1 MNKQLLEAVLAR
13 PVAVERLPSAP
24 AEPWSV
30 AAALPVTALEKRA
43 VEVCALFPLATA
55 SIRLLDDNPAVAVA
69 MERFFSG
76 GFLPE
81 ARRVLAYAMERRQ
94 AVWWAYLCTIE
105 AIRHKEI
112 SSTQAL
118 AMHQVLTWILEP
130 SDVNRKACKR
140 LVRPCGVTSM
150 VGILCMAVWVSGG
163 SVSPHIKRHIE
174 PKASVCGRL
183 CGVVVYLASV
193 FFDSGRYRQYT
204 QHFLDMGLE
213 IARGNLPWEE
223 LPAVQAS

>member
-94 AVWWAYLCTIE
+94 AVWWAYLCTSE

-140 LVRPCGVTSM
+140 LVRPCGVRP
-150 VGILCMAVWVSGG
+150 VSAAGCAAWWCIWHQC
-163 SVSPHIKRHIE
+163 SLIREDTVSTRSISWIWAWRSRGATFPGKNFRRCRPH
-174 PKASVCGRL
+174 
-183 CGVVVYLASV
+183 
-193 FFDSGRYRQYT
+193 D
-204 QHFLDMGLE
+204 
-213 IARGNLPWEE
+213 
-223 LPAVQAS
+223 PAHHATG

>member
-94 AVWWAYLCTIE
+94 AVWWAYLCTSE

-213 IARGNLPWEE
+213 IARVNLPWEE